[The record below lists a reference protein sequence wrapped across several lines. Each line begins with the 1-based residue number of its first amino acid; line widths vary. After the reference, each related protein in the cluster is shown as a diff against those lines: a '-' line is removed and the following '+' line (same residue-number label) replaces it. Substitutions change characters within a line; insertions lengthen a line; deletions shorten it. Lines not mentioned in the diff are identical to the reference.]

1 MFAAAAVA
9 LTIAVAAAVY
19 SCRFNHTYP
28 QELTAIDSLCESRP
42 DSAMAL
48 LEGMPKRVM
57 EGDAEFKWYYR
68 FLLQKSCV
76 KMNAFIKDDS
86 EIKEIVGHYEGGSNK
101 IF

>member
-1 MFAAAAVA
+1 MFAVAAVV

-48 LEGMPKRVM
+48 LETLPSKVDTMNS
-57 EGDAEFKWYYR
+57 ANKWYCR
-68 FLLQKSCV
+68 LLRV
-76 KMNAFIKDDS
+76 KVRDKMYIKAVNTD
-86 EIKEIVGHYEGGSNK
+86 EA
-101 IF
+101 